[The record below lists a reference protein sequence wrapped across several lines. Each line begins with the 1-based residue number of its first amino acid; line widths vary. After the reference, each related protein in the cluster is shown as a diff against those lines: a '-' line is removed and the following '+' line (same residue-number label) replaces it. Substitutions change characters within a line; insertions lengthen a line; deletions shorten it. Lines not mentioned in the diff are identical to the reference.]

1 MLAVAVLRLVHLLRG
16 LQLRERRDRGLAD
29 LDRAARL
36 AAIRQPRIPVVVEVF
51 NRVEAG
57 EAPRHATHRTW
68 AVGGGRWAVGGGR
81 WAVGVGGRGLGGCAA
96 KFRGAWQSGRP
107 SGTAGR
113 LPPPTACAPEE
124 EEASSS
130 PWVSLKRTRTPREP
144 RRRFVLEEFVG
155 TGSYPPTV
163 EDRSRL
169 AGIVHAC
176 SSEVEENVTEIS
188 QAE

>member
-68 AVGGGRWAVGGGR
+68 AVGGGRGWPGLGRLRCEISRRVAVGEALR
-81 WAVGVGGRGLGGCAA
+81 DCREAA
-96 KFRGAWQSGRP
+96 AAYGM
-107 SGTAGR
+107 
-113 LPPPTACAPEE
+113 
-124 EEASSS
+124 
-130 PWVSLKRTRTPREP
+130 RT
-144 RRRFVLEEFVG
+144 
-155 TGSYPPTV
+155 
-163 EDRSRL
+163 
-169 AGIVHAC
+169 
-176 SSEVEENVTEIS
+176 
-188 QAE
+188 

>member
-1 MLAVAVLRLVHLLRG
+1 MLAVAVLRLVHLLHG

-81 WAVGVGGRGLGGCAA
+81 WAWVAGAWAVALRNFAARGSRGGPQGLPGGCRRLRHAHL
-96 KFRGAWQSGRP
+96 KKRRPPLRRGYR
-107 SGTAGR
+107 
-113 LPPPTACAPEE
+113 
-124 EEASSS
+124 
-130 PWVSLKRTRTPREP
+130 
-144 RRRFVLEEFVG
+144 
-155 TGSYPPTV
+155 
-163 EDRSRL
+163 
-169 AGIVHAC
+169 
-176 SSEVEENVTEIS
+176 
-188 QAE
+188 

>member
-81 WAVGVGGRGLGGCAA
+81 WAVGGGRGWPGL
-96 KFRGAWQSGRP
+96 
-107 SGTAGR
+107 GR
-113 LPPPTACAPEE
+113 LRC
-124 EEASSS
+124 
-130 PWVSLKRTRTPREP
+130 
-144 RRRFVLEEFVG
+144 
-155 TGSYPPTV
+155 
-163 EDRSRL
+163 
-169 AGIVHAC
+169 
-176 SSEVEENVTEIS
+176 EIS
-188 QAE
+188 RRVAVGEALRDCREAAAAYGMRT